1 MSTCGAMDRIVVT
14 ENPGKSPDDRGG
26 HHTAVD
32 YELGSPAVE
41 KPKPN
46 VLLLRRLRLFLQPH
60 QPPVGDLDVVVVFAW
75 VYS

>member
-1 MSTCGAMDRIVVT
+1 MT

-26 HHTAVD
+26 HHTAAD

-60 QPPVGDLDVVVVFAW
+60 QPPVGDLDVVVVFPW